1 MEQKPSTFEYFE
13 DGEVSEMELKSN
25 TELIIA
31 LKHTIAEKNI
41 GQAELMKMLAEHGH
55 PIAKT
60 TIQRFYKEGSE
71 VNDSFRYKDTLQ
83 PMAELLLP
91 DEEPEEDPILELKER
106 IDELTDQMKEIYE
119 MASKGMSFMRSQI
132 DIKDNRM
139 ERKDAW
145 IQALMD
151 ENKRLNDDIC
161 KLLERCQ
168 LCDKR
173 K

>member
-1 MEQKPSTFEYFE
+1 MDTKPPTFEYFNIE
-13 DGEVSEMELKSN
+13 GVSKMELKSN

-31 LKHTIAEKNI
+31 LKRTIAEKNI

-91 DEEPEEDPILELKER
+91 DEDPGDGLILELKEK
-106 IDELTDQMKEIYE
+106 IEELSEKMQEIYD
-119 MASKGMSFMRSQI
+119 MTSKGMSFMRSQI

-139 ERKDAW
+139 ERKDDW
-145 IQALMD
+145 IQELMD
-151 ENKRLNDDIC
+151 ENRRLNDDVC